1 MEGQVWTILV
11 RLLLCVDG
19 QPRRCRYSDG
29 EILRVILWAVLHDRP
44 IVWACQPEHWWEGT
58 CPETLPDPST
68 ISRRWR
74 RLDLQEKAYATHDMS
89 VRWLGAVGPY
99 AAIDGRS
106 LPVGGCS
113 KDPDARCG
121 RAARGMGKGYKMY
134 TLTDIRHA
142 ILAYIIR
149 PMNEAEPTIAL
160 DLVKYL
166 PDAVKRIVGDG
177 VYDSV
182 KLHRAV
188 EATGRKLYTPLRE
201 NRVGRRQQKRR
212 LQLLRLSQRKVGK
225 RLLASRDE
233 IERTFGQAS
242 TIAFGFKGLPP
253 WARRRHR
260 VFRWMWGKNLIHQ
273 AWLLAK
279 KEAA

>member
-1 MEGQVWTILV
+1 MEGQVWTILE
-11 RLLLCVDG
+11 RLLSCVDG
-19 QPRRCRYSDG
+19 QPRRCRYSDRD
-29 EILRVILWAVLHDRP
+29 ILRVILWAVLHDRP
-44 IVWACQPEHWWEGT
+44 IVWACHPQHWWEGL
-58 CPETLPDPST
+58 CPESLPDPST

-74 RLDLQEKAYATHDMS
+74 RLDLQTKAYAMHEAS
-89 VRWLGAVGPY
+89 VRWLGAAGRY

-106 LPVGGCS
+106 LLIGGCS

-121 RAARGMGKGYKMY
+121 RAARCMGRGYKMY
-134 TLTDIRHA
+134 TLTDHRHA
-142 ILAYIIR
+142 ILAYIVR
-149 PMNEAEPTIAL
+149 PMNEAEQTIAL
-160 DLVKYL
+160 ELVKKL
-166 PDAVKRIVGDG
+166 PGTVTRIVGDG

-188 EATGRKLYTPLRE
+188 EATGRRLYTPLRE

-212 LQLLRLSQRKVGK
+212 LQLLRLLKRTVGQ
-225 RLLASRDE
+225 RLLASRNE
-233 IERTFGQAS
+233 IERTFGQTS
-242 TIAFGFKGLPP
+242 TIAFGFKGLPA

>member
-1 MEGQVWTILV
+1 MEGQVWLILE
-11 RLLLCVDG
+11 RLLSCVEG
-19 QPRRCRYSDG
+19 QPQRCRYSDR

-44 IVWACQPEHWWEGT
+44 IVWACQSPHWWEGL
-58 CPETLPDPST
+58 CPESLPDPST
-68 ISRRWR
+68 VSRRWR
-74 RLDLQEKAYATHDMS
+74 RLDLQAKAYAMHESS
-89 VRWLGAVGPY
+89 VRWLGAVGRY

-106 LPVGGCS
+106 LPIGGCS

-121 RAARGMGKGYKMY
+121 RAARGMGRGYKMY
-134 TLTDIRHA
+134 TLIDNRHA
-142 ILAYIIR
+142 VLAYIVR
-149 PMNEAEPTIAL
+149 PMNEAEQTIAL
-160 DLVKYL
+160 ELVKYL
-166 PDAVKRIVGDG
+166 PDAVTRIVGDG
-177 VYDSV
+177 IYDSV

-188 EATGRKLYTPLRE
+188 EAIGRRLYTPLRE

-212 LQLLRLSQRKVGK
+212 LQLLRLLQRSVGQ
-225 RLLASRDE
+225 RLLASRND
-233 IERTFGQAS
+233 IERTFGQTS
-242 TIAFGFKGLPP
+242 TIAFGFKGLPA